1 MTFTD
6 LLDFL
11 PHRSFKRHWHP
22 QSEIV
27 TGADSLMTALYN
39 GWTLYSEDV
48 MLQRVPLS
56 SGRTVAVYYFKLLNG
71 EQRRIM
77 PVSANPFV
85 ERLIRNQNL
94 QVRELAPMETPD
106 ATPIRMVTV
115 LATESTRTA

>member
-39 GWTLYSEDV
+39 GWSLYSQDV
-48 MLQRVPLS
+48 MLQRVPLR
-56 SGRTVAVYYFKLLNG
+56 SGRTVAVYYFKLLHG
-71 EQRRIM
+71 DQRRIM

-85 ERLIRNQNL
+85 ERLIHNQKL
-94 QVRELAPMETPD
+94 EVRELAPMETPD
-106 ATPIRMVTV
+106 ATPISMVSVITKGN
-115 LATESTRTA
+115 SRTA